1 MMNDRVACLDYG
13 EKRIEVAVGDP
24 LGLTAQPKPFI
35 LNNHQVMNSI
45 QQLIEEF
52 DIKTLYVGLP
62 KDTRGGETKKS
73 QEIRAFVAELK
84 THVIIPVAFLDERFS
99 TVAATKQLDALGL
112 NRKKQRQKI
121 DSQAA
126 AFMLQGVLDQL

>member
-1 MMNDRVACLDYG
+1 MNDRIACLDYG
-13 EKRIEVAVGDP
+13 EKRIGVAVGDP
-24 LGLTAQPKPFI
+24 LGVTAQPKPFI
-35 LNNHQVMNSI
+35 LNNPQIVTNI

-52 DIKTLYVGLP
+52 DIKTLYIGLP

-73 QEIRAFVAELK
+73 EEVRAFVEDLK
-84 THVIIPVAFLDERFS
+84 EHISIPIAFVDERFS
-99 TVAATKQLDALGL
+99 TVAATRQLDELGI